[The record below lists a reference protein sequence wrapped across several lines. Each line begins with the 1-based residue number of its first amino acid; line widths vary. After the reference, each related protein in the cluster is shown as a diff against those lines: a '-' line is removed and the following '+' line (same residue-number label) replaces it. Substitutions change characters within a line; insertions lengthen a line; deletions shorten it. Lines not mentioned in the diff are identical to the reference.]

1 MCNFNLPSGVQLIPH
16 GIGLSSLFLLR
27 RAVMINFFQP
37 ASNAT
42 EGANIYTFYED
53 PGHGWL
59 AVQAAELVELGIAG
73 DITPWSY
80 LNGDVAYL
88 EEDCDLS
95 TFIRAKEARNQVVF
109 YRRVHQENTPI
120 RNFDGFKV

>member
-1 MCNFNLPSGVQLIPH
+1 MSD
-16 GIGLSSLFLLR
+16 
-27 RAVMINFFQP
+27 FFQSVSKAP
-37 ASNAT
+37 EDAM
-42 EGANIYTFYED
+42 IYTFYED

-59 AVQAAELVELGIAG
+59 EVQTAELVELGIAG
-73 DITPWSY
+73 DITPYSY
-80 LNGDVAYL
+80 LKGDLAYL

-120 RNFDGFKV
+120 RYFESYQKVKVAA